1 MNINEKVKKFKN
13 SKKNKYFVLSERPIY
28 APELL
33 KSGLNVSMWSY
44 KENKPSLVFV
54 IFL

>member
-1 MNINEKVKKFKN
+1 MNINEKFKKL
-13 SKKNKYFVLSERPIY
+13 KKIEKIKYFVLSERPIY
-28 APELL
+28 TPELL